1 LLGWGIRKR
10 VLFVAVVPGA
20 ALAACL
26 VFYFLQ
32 LRYEDVDAAL
42 VSRGAALARQLAP
55 AAEYG
60 AFAGNL
66 TDLQHLAQATLR
78 EPDVVAVSIHDA
90 TGALL
95 AEAGDGHFADNP
107 AKLENGWTGRGKD
120 GASLFF
126 HAKIARQSFAFDDP
140 FNGAAAPAAQL
151 LGSVTLEMSRRNV
164 IARKQ
169 EILAVTL
176 LFTLALL
183 AAATV
188 IAYGL
193 GRDITEPVLAL
204 EAVVRRIHKGELNAR
219 VQPHGAGTLRVL
231 EDGVN
236 EMAAELE
243 SALSRSQAALAVSEE
258 ELRQQNEFAQTLLQA
273 QSDAG
278 VGTLLIEAGRIV
290 YANATASQIYG
301 YSEAEMRALPSFLEL
316 VHPTAR
322 DQEWRDYQRRVAG
335 EDMRNRYALPIVTGS
350 GDDRIVEISVAA
362 VPGPRVRRIL
372 CVVLDVTERKRD
384 ETLLACAF
392 DELMEKKEEAER
404 SSLAKS
410 RFLAA
415 ASHDLRQPLHAL
427 TLFAA
432 ELENVVNKPS
442 QRRLSHQ
449 ISRAADAMGDLLE
462 ALLDI
467 SRLDIAGI
475 EAQAQ
480 AFPLDAVLR
489 RICDGHRES
498 ARAAGLRLV
507 CPPTSLWVRSDP
519 DMLQR
524 MLGNLVA
531 NAIRYTPQGSILV
544 GARRAGAEVRIEV
557 RDSGIGIAAEH
568 QSNIFE
574 EFFQVANEERDAGKG
589 LGLGLAIVDR
599 LAKALGHRVT
609 VSSSPGRGST
619 FSIHLPRAL
628 PAPLAAS
635 DDEPG
640 WSEIVAAHVLV
651 ISINE
656 PVCESLGALLR
667 SWGCY
672 VSEAHDADEITVA
685 MEDELPDVIVC
696 DDCCYAATRRQMEL
710 IDAAERPPLILIGQI
725 AEDGSDRFAISGR
738 LPKPVRPARLR
749 ALLRHLLEENAE
761 TTA

>member
-1 LLGWGIRKR
+1 LLGWGIKTR

-20 ALAACL
+20 VLAGCL

-42 VSRGAALARQLAP
+42 LSRGAGLVRQLAP

-60 AFAGNL
+60 AFAGNQA
-66 TDLQHLAQATLR
+66 DLQRLTQATMR
-78 EPDVVAVSIHDA
+78 EPDVVAVTIRDA
-90 TGALL
+90 AGNVL
-95 AEAGDGHFADNP
+95 ASAGESHFRGDP
-107 AKLENGWTGRGKD
+107 AKLEDGWSGRSDD
-120 GASLFF
+120 GDYLVF
-126 HAKIARQSFAFDDP
+126 HAKIARPDIAFDDP
-140 FNGAAAPAAQL
+140 FSSGAPAAAVKF
-151 LGSVTLEMSRRNV
+151 GSVTLEMTRRNV
-164 IARKQ
+164 IARKR
-169 EILAVTL
+169 EILFVTL
-176 LFTLALL
+176 LFSLTLL
-183 AAATV
+183 AVSTV
-188 IAYGL
+188 VAYGL

-204 EAVVRRIHKGELNAR
+204 EAVVRRIHKGELGAR
-219 VQPHGAGTLRVL
+219 AVPHRAGTLRVL

-243 SALSRSQAALAVSEE
+243 SALSRSRQALAVSEA

-278 VGTLLIEAGRIV
+278 VGTLLIEDGRIV

-301 YSEAEMRALPSFLEL
+301 YSETEFQALPSFLDL

-322 DQEWRDYQRRVAG
+322 EQEWRDYQRRVHG
-335 EDMRNRYALPIVTGS
+335 EDMRNRYALPVVTRVGE
-350 GDDRIVEISVAA
+350 DRIVEVSVAA
-362 VPGPRVRRIL
+362 VPGPRVPRIL

-432 ELENVVNKPS
+432 ELENVVSKPS

-449 ISRAADAMGDLLE
+449 INRAANAMGDLLE

-475 EAQAQ
+475 EAQSQ
-480 AFPLDAVLR
+480 AFPLDTVLR
-489 RICDGHRES
+489 RVCDSHQES

-507 CPPTSLWVRSDP
+507 CPPTSLWVSSDP
-519 DMLQR
+519 EMLQR
-524 MLGNLVA
+524 MLDNLVA
-531 NAIRYTPQGSILV
+531 NAIRYTPQGSVLV
-544 GARRAGAEVRIEV
+544 GARRAGSDVRIEV
-557 RDSGIGIAAEH
+557 RDSGIGIAPEH
-568 QSNIFE
+568 QANIFE

-599 LAKALGHRVT
+599 LAKALGHRVAVRST
-609 VSSSPGRGST
+609 PGRGST
-619 FSIHLPRAL
+619 FSIILPRAQ
-628 PAPLAAS
+628 PAPLPAS

-640 WSEIVAAHVLV
+640 WSEMVAAHVLV
-651 ISINE
+651 VSNDE
-656 PVCESLGALLR
+656 PVCDSLGALLR

-672 VSEAHDADEITVA
+672 VSEAHDPPEIAAA
-685 MEDELPDVIVC
+685 MDDELPDVVVC
-696 DDCCYAATRRQMEL
+696 DDCCYGAMRRQLET
-710 IDAAERPPLILIGQI
+710 IEVAERPPLILLGDIPVG
-725 AEDGSDRFAISGR
+725 DDRVTISGR
-738 LPKPVRPARLR
+738 LSKPVRPARLR
-749 ALLRHLLEENAE
+749 ALLRHFLEETSE

>member
-1 LLGWGIRKR
+1 
-10 VLFVAVVPGA
+10 VAVVPGA

-32 LRYEDVDAAL
+32 LRYEDVEAAL

-66 TDLQHLAQATLR
+66 TDLQHLAQATLH
-78 EPDVVAVSIHDA
+78 EPDVVAVAIHD
-90 TGALL
+90 GAGAVL
-95 AEAGDGHFADNP
+95 AQAGESHFAENP
-107 AKLENGWTGRGKD
+107 THLENGWSGRSSD
-120 GASLFF
+120 GDFLFF
-126 HAKIARQSFAFDDP
+126 HAKIPRDSITFDDP
-140 FNGAAAPAAQL
+140 FDSRVAPNSL
-151 LGSVTLEMSRRNV
+151 HLGSVTLEMSRRDV
-164 IARKQ
+164 ITRKQ
-169 EILAVTL
+169 EILVVTL
-176 LFTLALL
+176 LFTIALL

-204 EAVVRRIHKGELNAR
+204 EAVVRKIHKGELDAR
-219 VQPHGAGTLRVL
+219 VALHGAGTLRIL

-243 SALSRSQAALAVSEE
+243 AALHRSRAALAVSEE

-278 VGTLLIEAGRIV
+278 VGTLLIEDGRIV
-290 YANATASQIYG
+290 YANATASLIYG
-301 YSEAEMRALPSFLEL
+301 YSEAAMLALPSFLEL

-335 EDMRNRYALPIVTGS
+335 EQMRNRYALPIVTG
-350 GDDRIVEISVAA
+350 GGEDRIVEISVAA
-362 VPGPRVRRIL
+362 VPGPRGPRIL
-372 CVVLDVTERKRD
+372 GVILDITERKRD

-432 ELENVVNKPS
+432 ELENVVNMPPQ
-442 QRRLSHQ
+442 QRLTHQ

-475 EAQAQ
+475 ETHVQS
-480 AFPLDAVLR
+480 FPLDTILR
-489 RICDGHRES
+489 RVCDSHMES

-507 CPPTSLWVRSDP
+507 CPPTSLWVASDEE
-519 DMLQR
+519 LLAR
-524 MLGNLVA
+524 MLGNLIA

-544 GARRAGAEVRIEV
+544 GARRAGADVRIEV

-568 QSNIFE
+568 QANIFE

-589 LGLGLAIVDR
+589 LGLGLAIVER
-599 LAKALGHRVT
+599 LAKVLGHRVT
-609 VSSSPGRGST
+609 VRSSPGRGST
-619 FSIHLPRAL
+619 FAIVLARAQ
-628 PAPLAAS
+628 PAPLATA
-635 DDEPG
+635 ENETG
-640 WSEIVAAHVLV
+640 WSEIVATHVLV

-656 PVCESLGALLR
+656 PVCESLSALLR

-672 VSEAHDADEITVA
+672 VSEAHDAAEIA
-685 MEDELPDVIVC
+685 AALEDDLPDAIVC
-696 DDCCYAATRRQMEL
+696 DDCCYAVTRRHLEE
-710 IDAAERPPLILIGQI
+710 IDAAERPPLILLGELPEDI
-725 AEDGSDRFAISGR
+725 ADRSAISGR
-738 LPKPVRPARLR
+738 LSKPVRPARLR
-749 ALLRHLLEENAE
+749 ALLRHLFEESAE